1 MEEAFKLNQKTK
13 KNRNDVAVQ
22 GTNDSA
28 VLSKISMAQLGY
40 FKDDYLKYFGV
51 KAVRRSP
58 IINRYLENQ
67 NKRLILRNFRK
78 FILHWHLNLNFPQVS
93 RLIATTRGLF

>member
-1 MEEAFKLNQKTK
+1 MEEAFKLNQKNK
-13 KNRNDVAVQ
+13 KNRNDIAVQ

-40 FKDDYLKYFGV
+40 FNDDYLKYFGV

-58 IINRYLENQ
+58 IINRYFRILVRIYIYF
-67 NKRLILRNFRK
+67 RLYFK
-78 FILHWHLNLNFPQVS
+78 FHKVLLQ
-93 RLIATTRGLF
+93 LI